1 MPRSR
6 RIRLTPTWLLPAL
19 LGAVV
24 VTLASGGAVAAIE
37 TNTVTNYW
45 RGLWWA
51 VSLITTVGF
60 VGEPPE
66 TTTGAILSVVLMIL
80 GFLLL
85 AMVSAS
91 LAAMFVREEE
101 EPRETREE
109 AADAAILA
117 ALDRVERRLDDL
129 EGRLETTAPDHVQS
143 ELPDC
148 AVEPDPELGVSPQA
162 ARAPESP
169 TR

>member
-1 MPRSR
+1 MARSR
-6 RIRLTPTWLLPAL
+6 HIRIAPTWLVPAL
-19 LGAVV
+19 LIAVV
-24 VTLASGGAVAAIE
+24 LTLVSGSAVAAIE
-37 TNTVTNYW
+37 TNTVSNYW

-66 TTTGAILSVVLMIL
+66 TTTGAILSVILMIL

-101 EPRETREE
+101 EPRETREV

-117 ALDRVERRLDDL
+117 ALERVERRLDDL
-129 EGRLETTAPDHVQS
+129 ESRLDAGSRDRP
-143 ELPDC
+143 P
-148 AVEPDPELGVSPQA
+148 A
-162 ARAPESP
+162 P
-169 TR
+169 TRVEHGDDSRGP